1 MLTFNSLDNI
11 KKSLDLT
18 PWIHQQTSYFLMF
31 SQVIKGGIDLKR
43 LDWAAVASE
52 FIRSFN
58 YIPVG
63 KYVFKDNNK
72 DTGIASFERLMN
84 V

>member
-1 MLTFNSLDNI
+1 
-11 KKSLDLT
+11 
-18 PWIHQQTSYFLMF
+18 MF